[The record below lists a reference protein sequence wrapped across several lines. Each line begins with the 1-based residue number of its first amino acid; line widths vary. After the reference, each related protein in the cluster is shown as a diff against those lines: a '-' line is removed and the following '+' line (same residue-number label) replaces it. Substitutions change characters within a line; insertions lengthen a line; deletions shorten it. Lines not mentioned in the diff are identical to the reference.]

1 MIIRTAME
9 FRERI
14 SVLLKKNFLAPVQVF
29 MEGTAGKTSC
39 YPREGKLTLEETFL
53 KSYPLHKYEVQWLL
67 SGTANTNIFK
77 TRMDLEVL

>member
-1 MIIRTAME
+1 MKSTTRYHYTPIRTAME

-39 YPREGKLTLEETFL
+39 YPQEGKLTLEETFP
-53 KSYPLHKYEVQWLL
+53 KSYPLHK
-67 SGTANTNIFK
+67 
-77 TRMDLEVL
+77 